1 MTENSGSSA
10 KPKRKAFS
18 LKCSKLF
25 LWLKLFGLMHVNIDG
40 SEVARSSLGWI
51 VYSYAL
57 ICVTIAA
64 LIFTLLNIEVSVF
77 LCYSIQ
83 RRWSSQSI
91 YFVFD
96 RVWLVIIF
104 KKIRQV
110 LIFSFFVKKRKK
122 KSLAILLTKKRYF
135 CLH

>member
-104 KKIRQV
+104 KKKQV
-110 LIFSFFVKKRKK
+110 GTYFFFFCKKK

>member
-10 KPKRKAFS
+10 KPKGKAFS

-77 LCYSIQ
+77 LCYSI
-83 RRWSSQSI
+83 
-91 YFVFD
+91 
-96 RVWLVIIF
+96 
-104 KKIRQV
+104 
-110 LIFSFFVKKRKK
+110 
-122 KSLAILLTKKRYF
+122 
-135 CLH
+135 